1 MRVHITTSDN
11 ANFHP
16 RKRWKIFTRQRR
28 GHLPVHGVQRVGLV
42 VVPALLVA
50 HVDGDGRVEGGE
62 DVVVGCR
69 NRKAEKKTELDEG
82 GREGEETSKHTHTKK
97 GCERNFKAN
106 GLQ

>member
-1 MRVHITTSDN
+1 M
-11 ANFHP
+11 
-16 RKRWKIFTRQRR
+16 
-28 GHLPVHGVQRVGLV
+28 HGVQRVGLV

-82 GREGEETSKHTHTKK
+82 GREGEETSKHTHTQKK
-97 GCERNFKAN
+97 AARGISKQTGYNKETWISERAEHFRVKYWHYHTR
-106 GLQ
+106 GVE

>member
-1 MRVHITTSDN
+1 M
-11 ANFHP
+11 
-16 RKRWKIFTRQRR
+16 
-28 GHLPVHGVQRVGLV
+28 HGVQRVGLV

-82 GREGEETSKHTHTKK
+82 GREGGRGDFKTHTHTKK